1 MNEIEK
7 ALPEQYTPMLA
18 RIDTVLPLAKIDTE
32 NFNKSSSQFKVATLD
47 VVDLTP
53 INSAKHLLAVVQ
65 RTRQAIEEASITLRR
80 KQVELKRKELELMSS
95 EGTDT
100 DELVID
106 IDELKMQ
113 IDNIEASGRG
123 AVRRL
128 ANALD
133 QYQAIL
139 DALGKDHLT
148 ELDYENDQAR
158 YHIMTAF
165 NQALT
170 AARARGGL
178 IDEGN
183 HIYLFQLGING
194 AVAQRE
200 ITALLEAEQEAL
212 NEGMAPTHEG
222 VVKWL
227 NLVADKFEK
236 APELYAAQRNMKTL
250 NTDLLLENKQMKLI
264 KYTLNS
270 DGTIPSYVTDG
281 GYLAVANANSS
292 PQDLD
297 LIGVAN
303 DDAPQ
308 EGFANEA
315 ALLSYVEEK
324 NLEFKDPITEEIIP
338 LETIV
343 SSIWGKLS

>member
-1 MNEIEK
+1 MNELERTLE
-7 ALPEQYTPMLA
+7 ALPSQYSPMLEK
-18 RIDTVLPLAKIDTE
+18 IDAVLPLAKVDTE

-53 INSAKHLLAVVQ
+53 INSAKHLLAVIQ
-65 RTRQAIEEASITLRR
+65 QTRQALEEASITLRR
-80 KQVELKRKELELMSS
+80 KQVELKRKELDLMAS

-106 IDELKMQ
+106 IDELKMH
-113 IDNIEASGRG
+113 ITNIEASGRG

-133 QYQAIL
+133 QYQSIL
-139 DALGKDHLT
+139 TALGKDHLT

-170 AARARGGL
+170 AARARGGM

-212 NEGMAPTHEG
+212 NEGVAPSHEG

-236 APELYAAQRNMKTL
+236 APEQYAAQRNMQTL
-250 NTDLLLENKQMKLI
+250 NPSLTLENKQ
-264 KYTLNS
+264 
-270 DGTIPSYVTDG
+270 
-281 GYLAVANANSS
+281 
-292 PQDLD
+292 
-297 LIGVAN
+297 
-303 DDAPQ
+303 
-308 EGFANEA
+308 
-315 ALLSYVEEK
+315 
-324 NLEFKDPITEEIIP
+324 
-338 LETIV
+338 
-343 SSIWGKLS
+343 

>member
-7 ALPEQYTPMLA
+7 ALPEQYSPMLA
-18 RIDTVLPLAKIDTE
+18 KIDSVLPLATIDTE

-53 INSAKHLLAVVQ
+53 INSAKHLLAVIQ
-65 RTRQAIEEASITLRR
+65 QTRQALEEASINLRR
-80 KQVELKRKELELMSS
+80 KQVELKRKELDLMAS

-106 IDELKMQ
+106 IDELKMH
-113 IDNIEASGRG
+113 IANIEASGRG

-133 QYQAIL
+133 QYQSIL
-139 DALGKDHLT
+139 TALGKDNLT

-170 AARARGGL
+170 AARSRGGL

-212 NEGMAPTHEG
+212 NEGVAPTHEG

-236 APELYAAQRNMKTL
+236 APELYAAQRNMQTL
-250 NTDLLLENKQMKLI
+250 NPSLTLENNK
-264 KYTLNS
+264 
-270 DGTIPSYVTDG
+270 
-281 GYLAVANANSS
+281 
-292 PQDLD
+292 
-297 LIGVAN
+297 
-303 DDAPQ
+303 
-308 EGFANEA
+308 
-315 ALLSYVEEK
+315 
-324 NLEFKDPITEEIIP
+324 
-338 LETIV
+338 
-343 SSIWGKLS
+343 

>member
-80 KQVELKRKELELMSS
+80 KQVELRRKELELMAS

-194 AVAQRE
+194 ALAQAE
-200 ITALLEAEQEAL
+200 VTALLEAEQEAL
-212 NEGMAPTHEG
+212 NNGMTPTHEG
-222 VVKWL
+222 IVKWL

-236 APELYAAQRNMKTL
+236 APELYAAQRNMQTL
-250 NTDLLLENKQMKLI
+250 NLSLILENNK
-264 KYTLNS
+264 
-270 DGTIPSYVTDG
+270 
-281 GYLAVANANSS
+281 
-292 PQDLD
+292 
-297 LIGVAN
+297 
-303 DDAPQ
+303 
-308 EGFANEA
+308 
-315 ALLSYVEEK
+315 
-324 NLEFKDPITEEIIP
+324 
-338 LETIV
+338 
-343 SSIWGKLS
+343 

>member
-1 MNEIEK
+1 MNELELS
-7 ALPEQYTPMLA
+7 LPSQYSPMLKK
-18 RIDTVLPLAKIDTE
+18 INDVLPLAKIDTE
-32 NFNKSSSQFKVATLD
+32 NFNKASSQFKVATLD

-53 INSAKHLLAVVQ
+53 INSAKHFLAIIQ
-65 RTRQAIEEASITLRR
+65 QTRQALEEASIELRR
-80 KQVELKRKELELMSS
+80 KQIELKRKELDLMAS

-113 IDNIEASGRG
+113 IANTEAAGRG

-139 DALGKDHLT
+139 TVLGKDHLT
-148 ELDYENDQAR
+148 ELDYEKDEVR

-194 AVAQRE
+194 AMAQRE
-200 ITALLEAEQEAL
+200 VTAFLEAEQEAL
-212 NEGMAPTHEG
+212 NSGIVPSHEG
-222 VVKWL
+222 IVAWL
-227 NLVADKFEK
+227 NIVADKFEQ

-250 NTDLLLENKQMKLI
+250 NTELLLENK
-264 KYTLNS
+264 T
-270 DGTIPSYVTDG
+270 
-281 GYLAVANANSS
+281 
-292 PQDLD
+292 
-297 LIGVAN
+297 
-303 DDAPQ
+303 
-308 EGFANEA
+308 
-315 ALLSYVEEK
+315 
-324 NLEFKDPITEEIIP
+324 
-338 LETIV
+338 
-343 SSIWGKLS
+343 